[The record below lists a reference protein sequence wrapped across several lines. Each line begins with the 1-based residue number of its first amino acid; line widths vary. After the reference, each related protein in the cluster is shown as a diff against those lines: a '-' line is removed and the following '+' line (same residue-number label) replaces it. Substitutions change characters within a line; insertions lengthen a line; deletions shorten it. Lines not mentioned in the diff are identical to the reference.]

1 MKKAILFIAGL
12 MLLLTFAQCKK
23 DKDPEEPSG
32 STETLPFETVEA
44 IVNDSVAQYLAAADE
59 NAPLSETLLSIARQ
73 LEEMEEVEKAV
84 VNDYDIRVT
93 FSDGSYQMLLFRLP
107 PSGDGSS
114 KLSSEQMKSTKQGNP
129 SRDTKKALVWE
140 PFNIEFYPDGFSDMI
155 ESMNGAG
162 IRTHYLGYNDC
173 TIASLDTIYK
183 YDYVLINTHG
193 VAGGGWMATH
203 EIVTQRKNEEYKVLI
218 ENGLVHSGTVHHVF
232 SIVPTHSVY
241 LVSDK
246 FIKAI
251 QGRFNNSIIYAGF
264 CHSMDNDGGPLCAA
278 FFEKGASAFVGFNE
292 TLMTTYNDMIG
303 SVFTERLFADRMTVG
318 EAFDW
323 VHDNCPDYPLDNGS
337 VHFDNEFR
345 LNEQSDRNASL
356 FEAPTYPSGAVN
368 SAFTVNDH
376 GGQVCFAHGNL
387 QYQAS
392 TGTWRFAPNQYDHI
406 GDNNAYASSYYSG
419 WIDLFCWGTS
429 GWDSGAQEYQPYS
442 GSTDYSSYYTG
453 GSYSTD
459 LTGAYADA
467 DWAYHNPISNGGNQA
482 RLWRCLTHEEYIYM
496 MENRANASEKY
507 GYACVNGTNGLVILP
522 DRWVLPS
529 GLSFTPQA
537 SSWYSNS
544 YSAEQWTQMES
555 AGAVFLPTTGTRQ
568 GTSVFYVDGLG
579 DYWSSTANDYETGC
593 SMSFFNG
600 NVYPGD
606 CRYRYLGTSVRP
618 AHDL

>member
-44 IVNDSVAQYLAAADE
+44 IVNDSVSTYFNEVLEDDNLYDALPIVAQRLME
-59 NAPLSETLLSIARQ
+59 
-73 LEEMEEVEKAV
+73 LEEVSTAEVH
-84 VNDYDIRVT
+84 DFDIEIT
-93 FSDGSYQMLLFRLP
+93 FSDGSKLTVMFRHRDEGGKSLNP
-107 PSGDGSS
+107 KEIQIMKGSS
-114 KLSSEQMKSTKQGNP
+114 SSKDG
-129 SRDTKKALVWE
+129 KKVLLWE
-140 PFNIEFYPDGFSDMI
+140 PFSVESSAHFSQLAQGMQAAGLEVTQV
-155 ESMNGAG
+155 ES
-162 IRTHYLGYNDC
+162 NDC
-173 TIASLDTIYK
+173 TVASVANMIG
-183 YDYVLINTHG
+183 YDYIMILTHG
-193 VAGGGWMATH
+193 RSGGNWFCTH
-203 EIVTQRKNEEYKVLI
+203 EIATPEKDELYNVRSSRLISWGKVHYVEGASEPIIYSVSGEYI
-218 ENGLVHSGTVHHVF
+218 RS
-232 SIVPTHSVY
+232 
-241 LVSDK
+241 
-246 FIKAI
+246 I
-251 QGRFNNSIIYAGF
+251 QGSFNNSIVLAGH
-264 CHSMDNDGGPLCAA
+264 CHGMDNGGGGLCDA
-278 FFEKGASAFVGFNE
+278 FHEKGASVFCGFDGIVNNYVE
-292 TLMTTYNDMIG
+292 EIG
-303 SVFTERLFADRMTVG
+303 TALTQHLVTDRMTMG
-318 EAFDW
+318 EAYDM
-323 VHDNCPDYPLDNGS
+323 VRTDLPDRPVVDIWGNIKT
-337 VHFDNEFR
+337 HNRFR
-345 LNEQSDRNASL
+345 MDENSDRNASL
-356 FEAPTYPSGAVN
+356 FEAPTYPTGAVN
-368 SAFTVNDH
+368 STFTVNDH

-406 GDNNAYASSYYSG
+406 GDNNAYASSSYSG

-555 AGAVFLPTTGTRQ
+555 AGAIFLPTTGTRQ